1 MKADYRILPNR
12 SPSDSDYTINGVRY
26 VVSSRF
32 VQQPKWRVTLRDRF
46 CRILTRS
53 AAELCDVPDPDMLS
67 LEYGRSA
74 AGKEA

>member
-12 SPSDSDYTINGVRY
+12 SPSDSDYMINGIRY
-26 VVSSRF
+26 IVSSRF
-32 VQQPKWRVTLRDRF
+32 VQQPKRRVTLRDRF
-46 CRILTRS
+46 CRILKNS
-53 AAELCDVPDPDMLS
+53 AAELNNASNCDILS

>member
-1 MKADYRILPNR
+1 MKTDYRILPDR

-32 VQQPKWRVTLRDRF
+32 VQQPKRRVTLRDRF
-46 CRILTRS
+46 CRILKRS
-53 AAELCDVPDPDMLS
+53 AAELCDAVDRDTLS
-67 LEYGRSA
+67 SEFGRSA

>member
-1 MKADYRILPNR
+1 MKTDYRMLPGR

-32 VQQPKWRVTLRDRF
+32 VQQPKRRVTLRDRF
-46 CRILTRS
+46 CRILKNS
-53 AAELCDVPDPDMLS
+53 AAELNNAPYSDTLTS
-67 LEYGRSA
+67 EYGRSA

>member
-1 MKADYRILPNR
+1 MKTDYRILPDR

-32 VQQPKWRVTLRDRF
+32 VQQPKRRVTLRDRF
-46 CRILTRS
+46 CRILKRS
-53 AAELCDVPDPDMLS
+53 AAELCDAVDRDMLS
-67 LEYGRSA
+67 SGYGRSA

>member
-1 MKADYRILPNR
+1 MKTDYRILPNR

-32 VQQPKWRVTLRDRF
+32 VQQPKRRVTFRDRF
-46 CRILTRS
+46 CRILKRS
-53 AAELCDVPDPDMLS
+53 VAELCDATDPDMLS